1 MRLYDEHTIVMTKNI
16 SVFANRESDGT
27 TCEAF
32 VMKVEEQPLVID
44 FYDGTPYMMKV
55 VCTV

>member
-1 MRLYDEHTIVMTKNI
+1 MTKNI
-16 SVFANRESDGT
+16 SVFANRESDGM

-44 FYDGTPYMMKV
+44 FL
-55 VCTV
+55 